1 MFPSLPA
8 FRLASLVDRRNSPR
22 MEKPDQLRELFRM
35 QRALDERIGFHH
47 DDSKHI

>member
-1 MFPSLPA
+1 
-8 FRLASLVDRRNSPR
+8 

-35 QRALDERIGFHH
+35 QKALNERIGVHADGLSEVNFQRQDSGYTSKDH